1 MKGDTMNPTP
11 DTAAAGNG
19 GSLDPRQA
27 AALLDET
34 TFSARRQLEPY
45 PPWLLVTRGFGALV
59 VYGGIW
65 LSVLGQHPYAHPTA
79 AAVPGAIAFGVVNTI
94 ATFAVAKRATAGVT
108 GRTKLRPAEYAA
120 AVALWIGVFAVMG
133 VLIGTGVRDS
143 VTYGLYPACVPLI
156 AAGVSFA
163 AIMAV
168 RADWR
173 RFTEALTIAV
183 VGIAGLF
190 AGPAGAWLVAGVGIC
205 VVLLGTAAVVARR
218 QRA

>member
-1 MKGDTMNPTP
+1 MNPTP

-19 GSLDPRQA
+19 GSFDPQQA
-27 AALLDET
+27 AALLNQT
-34 TFSARRQLEPY
+34 THQARRELEPY

-65 LSVLGQHPYAHPTA
+65 LSVLGQHPYAYPTV
-79 AAVPGAIAFGVVNTI
+79 AAVPGAIAFGVVNTV

-108 GRTKLRPAEYAA
+108 GRTRLRASEIVASI
-120 AVALWIGVFAVMG
+120 ALWIGAFAVMG

-143 VTYGLYPACVPLI
+143 VTYGLYPACAPLI
-156 AAGVSFA
+156 LAGLSWA

-168 RADWR
+168 RGDWR
-173 RFTEALTIAV
+173 RGATATAIAI
-183 VGIAGLF
+183 VGIASVF
-190 AGPAGAWLVAGVGIC
+190 AGPVGAWLVAGVGIC